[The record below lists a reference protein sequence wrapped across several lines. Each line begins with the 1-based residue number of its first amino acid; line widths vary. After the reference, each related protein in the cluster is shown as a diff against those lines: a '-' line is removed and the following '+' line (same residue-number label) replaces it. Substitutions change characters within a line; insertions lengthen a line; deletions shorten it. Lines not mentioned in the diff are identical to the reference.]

1 MKETKKNLILYKA
14 ASMIYYGIL
23 LDSAPGNVLLGNAIV
38 GFLSFVAG
46 PIICLW
52 MKFGTSDRRKI
63 MIILYITTASLV
75 LIMGK
80 HYLLTSALSVFENF
94 KLILC

>member
-1 MKETKKNLILYKA
+1 
-14 ASMIYYGIL
+14 MIYFGIL
-23 LDSAPGNVLLGNAIV
+23 LDPAPGNVLLGNTIV

-52 MKFGTSDRRKI
+52 MKFGTSERRKI

-75 LIMGK
+75 LIMGN
-80 HYLLTSALSVFENF
+80 HNLLTSTLSGIE
-94 KLILC
+94 ILR